1 MISFFPKFLEMYE
14 TEGDLEGLG
23 EFIFLLD
30 RSGSMG
36 CGQRM
41 KLANDA
47 AIFFVKSLPASCLF
61 NIVSYGAP
69 TMTPMWPKSVE
80 YTEENVKHAIS

>member
-1 MISFFPKFLEMYE
+1 MYE

-30 RSGSMG
+30 RSGSMA

-47 AIFFVKSLPASCLF
+47 AIVFVKSLPASCYF
-61 NIVSYGAP
+61 NIISYGYPNIA
-69 TMTPMWPKSVE
+69 PMWPKSVP
-80 YTEENVKHAIS
+80 YTEENVAHAVA